1 MDKDDPNAALFGADE
16 ELSEEEMLYEQTY
29 GKNHKRAE
37 LLKDLI
43 YEDMAAIVDQQNM
56 PEEAKREMIFKMT
69 VNSLLD
75 MVMDASNVEDGVELM
90 YGLDLFM
97 GVAITNRK
105 FNVDLFKE
113 MRKALLSVKASDFKS
128 QEEYEM
134 ALQEFEE
141 KWWDIPQPLLNKRHP
156 NDAIMESLMKYGLT
170 D

>member
-1 MDKDDPNAALFGADE
+1 
-16 ELSEEEMLYEQTY
+16 MLYEQTY

-113 MRKALLSVKASDFKS
+113 MR
-128 QEEYEM
+128 
-134 ALQEFEE
+134 
-141 KWWDIPQPLLNKRHP
+141 
-156 NDAIMESLMKYGLT
+156 
-170 D
+170 